1 MPNIG
6 FSQKYAAIRE
16 RFFRDFYYDGLVADA
31 IEGDWIKFA
40 DQTLYMGQALTFL
53 ATEAGIKRRIG
64 EDTRSTVQT
73 INQILDAID
82 ELDNAAEPMFGSAPA
97 INGFVARDNIS
108 GYNDPRL
115 SKRWARVASDG
126 QNPNNVSPSGD
137 QIFGLMSGL
146 WFVVRYAD
154 DTPTIARAKELSNR
168 LFGYAKRCHF
178 YLTRPDDVRIT
189 DPKEVP
195 VERGADMR
203 WLSSLLHG
211 MNKNVTGQDCFHDC
225 RIEIG
230 PIQIGLQAVATF
242 WDHVGKDAAQL
253 IKTELDIPGIGKRRL
268 TFVAH
273 LILMAIA
280 PSDIW
285 SKEEFEKAAVGV
297 NHHLAVLAYSLAHN
311 TTPSHFGYSD
321 IEDIMNR
328 CPDDG
333 PRGDLPTDTGW
344 QRDNRWIRCSEIH
357 LPQEDAR
364 RYFGVDF
371 LMLHN
376 LAALTFHSNE

>member
-1 MPNIG
+1 MPALT
-6 FSQKYAAIRE
+6 FTPKYVALRD
-16 RFFRDFYYDGLVADA
+16 RFFRDFYYSGLVADA
-31 IEGDWIKFA
+31 IDGDWIKFA
-40 DQTLYMGQALTFL
+40 DQTLYMGQTLTFL
-53 ATEAGIKRRIG
+53 ATEAGIKNRLGQEANETHSIIR
-64 EDTRSTVQT
+64 EMLKAV
-73 INQILDAID
+73 D
-82 ELDNAAEPMFGSAPA
+82 ELDLAAEPMFGAAPGLD
-97 INGFVARDNIS
+97 GFVARDNIT
-108 GYNDPRL
+108 GPHDPRL
-115 SKRWARVASDG
+115 KRRWARVASDG
-126 QNPNNVSPSGD
+126 QNPKNASPSGD

-146 WFVVRYAD
+146 WFVVRYVND
-154 DTPTIARAKELSNR
+154 SGIAEDAKALSNR
-168 LFGYAKRCHF
+168 LFGYAKRCNF
-178 YLTRPDDVRIT
+178 YLTRPDGRHLDG
-189 DPKEVP
+189 VP
-195 VERGADMR
+195 VERGEDMR

-211 MNKNVTGQDCFHDC
+211 MNKNVTGLDCFHDC

-230 PIQIGLQAVATF
+230 PIPLGLQAIATI
-242 WDHVGKDAAQL
+242 WDRLGPDATRL
-253 IKTELDIPGIGKRRL
+253 LRTEINIPGIGTRRL

-273 LILMAIA
+273 LVLMAIA

-285 SKEEFEKAAVGV
+285 SKDEFESAALGV

-311 TTPSHFGYSD
+311 TKPSRFGYPE
-321 IEDIMNR
+321 IIDIMNR

-376 LAALTFHSNE
+376 LAALTFSDAV